1 MALECLMYQ
10 NIGLMSCFKDTN
22 YPFWGPFIMTISG
35 YQTYHWVPVIQA
47 VKLRHR
53 YDTFNLHFLIHT
65 PSIQYDT
72 PFCLVSVEIIVKL
85 GKDIRL

>member
-1 MALECLMYQ
+1 MYQ
-10 NIGLMSCFKDTN
+10 NIGLMSCFKDAN
-22 YPFWGPFIMTISG
+22 YPFWGPFIMTISI
-35 YQTYHWVPVIQA
+35 WVPDVSPVIEA